1 MRKQGIIVSSTRVN
15 GGTEYLI
22 FDGEKYHRR
31 TTRKRL
37 RGGVEFDEKG
47 VYPSDSAWKAVH
59 DRFVAGLKPKLE
71 LPDEIAFIR
80 GQMEV
85 LWKELAFLKVAGVKP
100 MVFFDGDADGLI
112 STMLISEAIGPLK
125 MWQEARA
132 ISHWAL
138 ADAFALAPVEAPLV
152 LLLDLGSDWND
163 APGVCLLNHFA
174 PTFIVDHHYAER
186 KHNCGVMINPALDR
200 PELSKYNTAYLV
212 SLLVQNWVKKD
223 DWVRIAAAGD
233 RSPVVEWTKEDR
245 KKALALEMAF
255 NTSRDYRIM
264 ALGKKILET
273 DLWKAFWDLFE
284 LIIERTLEQAEFEER
299 GVDGK
304 RVLVVWLE
312 STPRYPHKGKIA
324 SYLMDE
330 KGYDVVIVAD
340 KPFVPKYTVT
350 LRGNANF
357 LEIVKSLGVKEYW
370 GHPNAV
376 TIRTTDP
383 KTSVEDILRKL

>member
-1 MRKQGIIVSSTRVN
+1 MRKQGIIVSSNRVDS
-15 GGTEYLI
+15 GTEYLI

-59 DRFVAGLKPKLE
+59 DRFVAGLEPKLE
-71 LPDEIAFIR
+71 LPDEISFIR

-85 LWKELAFLKVAGVKP
+85 LWKELTFLKVVGAKP
-100 MVFFDGDADGLI
+100 FVLFDGDADGII
-112 STMLISEAIGPLK
+112 STLLIEEAVGHFK
-125 MWQEARA
+125 GWQDARPT
-132 ISHWAL
+132 SHWAL
-138 ADAFALAPVEAPLV
+138 GDAASLAPPNAPIV

-163 APGVCLLNHFA
+163 APGVCLLNHFV

-186 KHNCGVMINPALDR
+186 KHNCGVMINPALDC

-212 SLLVQNWVKKD
+212 SLLVQNWVKRD

-233 RSPVVEWTKEDR
+233 RSTVVDWTKEDR
-245 KKALALEMAF
+245 KKALALETAF
-255 NTSRDYRIM
+255 NTNSDLRLARNV
-264 ALGKKILET
+264 LET
-273 DLWKAFWDLFE
+273 DLWKAYWGLFE
-284 LIIERTLEQAEFEER
+284 MLVERTLENAEMDEVEIN
-299 GVDGK
+299 GK
-304 RVLVVWLE
+304 RVLVVWLDR
-312 STPRYPHKGKIA
+312 TPRYPHKGKIA

-340 KPFVPKYTVT
+340 KPHLPKYTVT

-376 TIRTTDP
+376 TIRTADP
-383 KTSVEDILRKL
+383 KTSVEEILRKL

>member
-1 MRKQGIIVSSTRVN
+1 ME

-37 RGGVEFDEKG
+37 RGGVEFDEKD

-59 DRFVAGLKPKLE
+59 DRFIAGLTPKLE
-71 LPDEIAFIR
+71 LPDELAFLR

-85 LWKELAFLKVAGVKP
+85 LWKELAFLKIANARPLVL
-100 MVFFDGDADGLI
+100 FDGDADGIISALLI
-112 STMLISEAIGPLK
+112 EEAVGPFRG
-125 MWQEARA
+125 WQNARA
-132 ISHWAL
+132 TTHWNLREAGY
-138 ADAFALAPVEAPLV
+138 LAPVDAPLV
-152 LLLDLGSDWND
+152 LLLDIGSDWND

-186 KHNCGVMINPALDR
+186 KHNCGVVINPALDR

-212 SLLVQNWVKKD
+212 SLLVRDWVKKD

-233 RSPVVEWTKEDR
+233 KSTVVEWTKEDR
-245 KKALALEMAF
+245 KRALALEMAF
-255 NTSRDYRIM
+255 FVNSDLSLARRV
-264 ALGKKILET
+264 LET
-273 DLWKAFWDLFE
+273 NLWKTFWDLFE
-284 LIIERTLEQAEFEER
+284 MKIERALDTAEMKER
-299 GVDGK
+299 EVNGK

-312 STPRYPHKGKIA
+312 YTPHYPHKGKIA

-330 KGYDVVIVAD
+330 RGYDVVIVAD
-340 KPFVPKYTVT
+340 TPFAPKYTVT
-350 LRGNANF
+350 MRGDVDF
-357 LEIVKSLGVKEYW
+357 LKLVKNLGVQEYW

-376 TIRTTDP
+376 TVRTADP
-383 KTSVEDILRKL
+383 KASIEEILRYL